1 LNRVRRYLT
10 PLVLVA
16 VVVLMACMPYLAVP
30 GLGILPGTVGS
41 IGSMQIL
48 GTACVIAALAI
59 SYDLMMGYTGLVSFG
74 HGMFFALGSYSFV
87 MLLAF
92 TSAGFGVA
100 AVSAVGITIVVAAI
114 VNAVALRAS
123 LIAFSMVTLAAAQLM
138 AIAIGQNY
146 LKSGGADGVTI
157 PYEKLPHGL
166 VGIVNT
172 KHVYWLALG
181 LLVLTYV
188 FARWLTRTRIGHV
201 WRAIRENE
209 LRAGVMGYTTYK
221 YKLAV
226 ALIASTIAG
235 AAGVVYAI
243 LLGAA
248 DPGETSLSF
257 SIGLVIMLILGG
269 RGRVWGA
276 LLGAVVYT
284 LLQQR
289 LPVVSSSSGVAALP
303 KALRIPLAQPQLLLG
318 VVFILF
324 VLFLPGGLAGVI
336 EKGARA
342 VRRRGGGTR
351 DGGPEG
357 DAAAPAIAGTPAPAE
372 SAR

>member
-1 LNRVRRYLT
+1 MTVRKLVI
-10 PLVLVA
+10 PLVLAGGVA
-16 VVVLMACMPYLAVP
+16 LLACAPYLAVP
-30 GLGILPGTVGS
+30 GLGVLPDTVGS
-41 IGSMQIL
+41 IGSLQVL
-48 GTACVIAALAI
+48 GTAYVIAALAI
-59 SYDLMMGYTGLVSFG
+59 TYDLLMGYTGLVSFG
-74 HGMFFALGSYSFV
+74 HGMFFALGSYGFV

-92 TSAGFGVA
+92 TSAGFWTAA
-100 AVSAVGITIVVAAI
+100 AVAVGITVVAAVI

-123 LIAFSMVTLAAAQLM
+123 LIAYSMVTLAAAQLM

-146 LKSGGADGVTI
+146 LGSGGVDGVTI
-157 PYEKLPHGL
+157 PFEKLPAGL

-181 LLVLTYV
+181 LLVLTFV
-188 FARWLTRTRIGHV
+188 LARWLTTTRIGHV

-209 LRAGVMGYTTYK
+209 LRAEVMGFTTYT
-221 YKLAV
+221 YKLVV
-226 ALIASTIAG
+226 ALIASTLAG
-235 AAGVVYAI
+235 VAGVVYAI

-289 LPVVSSSSGVAALP
+289 LPAITSSAGVAALP
-303 KALRIPLAQPQLLLG
+303 DAIRIPLAQPQLLLG

-324 VLFLPGGLAGVI
+324 VLFLPGGLAGVV
-336 EKGARA
+336 EKAIRA
-342 VRRRGGGTR
+342 VRRGGS
-351 DGGPEG
+351 GPPG
-357 DAAAPAIAGTPAPAE
+357 DAAADGEFAAAVRVPASAE
-372 SAR
+372 PTR

>member
-1 LNRVRRYLT
+1 LNTLRRFLT

-30 GLGILPGTVGS
+30 GLGILPDTVGS

-59 SYDLMMGYTGLVSFG
+59 SYDLLMGHTGLVSFG

-146 LKSGGADGVTI
+146 LRSGGADGVTI

-166 VGIVNT
+166 AGIVNT

-235 AAGVVYAI
+235 VAGIVYAI

-289 LPVVSSSSGVAALP
+289 LPAVSSSSGVTALP

-336 EKGARA
+336 EKGTHA
-342 VRRRGGGTR
+342 VRRRGGAA
-351 DGGPEG
+351 PEG
-357 DAAAPAIAGTPAPAE
+357 GTGGDEPAPAAVGTPAPAE
-372 SAR
+372 SR